1 MQVLT
6 AVLCLAHDNEVEEN
20 RVVATQL
27 LGALAATVG
36 RDLCCQF
43 VLPEIVSLAD
53 DPVFRV
59 RKAAAMKIGSLCSV
73 VGEAL
78 SVQVVMPLPVS
89 HFSSHLSSHL
99 SSPLASHLSSH
110 RISPPISP
118 PTSPP
123 TSASVSAQRLL
134 PVFEVLSRDEI
145 WGVRKASVESLAEVA
160 AVMPAEVR
168 RAALPARRPD
178 GRRSRRP
185 HASARAARARCRT
198 PARAS
203 ASAAPPPPLITP
215 PHPPP
220 PPHPPSP
227 RLPSLRVGT
236 CTCAC
241 AQVRTGQL
249 VDLFRDFHDDGSRW
263 VRSAPPRATRSG

>member
-1 MQVLT
+1 MSCRAVQVLT

-168 RAALPARRPD
+168 RAALPVHRRPD
-178 GRRSRRP
+178 GRRS
-185 HASARAARARCRT
+185 HAPARARARCRT
-198 PARAS
+198 PVRQRRT
-203 ASAAPPPPLITP
+203 PLPTSL
-215 PHPPP
+215 PP

-227 RLPSLRVGT
+227 RLPSVRVGA
-236 CTCAC
+236 CAC

-263 VRSAPPRATRSG
+263 VRSAPPRARRSR